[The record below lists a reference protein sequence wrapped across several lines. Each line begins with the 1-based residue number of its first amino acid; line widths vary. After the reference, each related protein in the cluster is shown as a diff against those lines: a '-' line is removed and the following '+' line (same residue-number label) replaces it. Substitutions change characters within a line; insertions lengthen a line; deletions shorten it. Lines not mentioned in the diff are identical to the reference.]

1 MFEGRYSLP
10 ILVILT
16 FMVVLT
22 VFMING
28 RGEVLPEGELVTV
41 DEDEALSILENQTP
55 IELKISDL
63 SWGPVVIRDHQQV
76 LEIWSLLW
84 RTLPDG
90 GLVEEEQQE
99 KADDVFR
106 VEVTFLNEESREF
119 TVPIEYLQEET
130 SYTRSFFQ

>member
-76 LEIWSLLW
+76 LEIWSLLR

>member
-1 MFEGRYSLP
+1 MPEGKYSLP

-16 FMVVLT
+16 LMIVLT

-41 DEDEALSILENQTP
+41 DEDEALRILENQTP

-76 LEIWSLLW
+76 LEIWNLLR
-84 RTLPDG
+84 RTLPEGD
-90 GLVEEEQQE
+90 LVEEEQQE